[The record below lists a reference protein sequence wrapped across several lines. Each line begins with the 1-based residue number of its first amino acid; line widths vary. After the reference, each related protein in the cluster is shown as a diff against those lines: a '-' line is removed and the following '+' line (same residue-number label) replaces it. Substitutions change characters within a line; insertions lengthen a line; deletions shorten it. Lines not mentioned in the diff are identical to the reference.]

1 MKMGD
6 LVITWNIQNNI
17 LDIKYIWSIL
27 SPYQPLFPLLDY
39 FMYIKYER
47 FLDMLIIGILN
58 IIETKLN
65 KYVQS
70 DMAPDEWTGIHDTN
84 ISRLKELKKNI
95 DQREDSLNFPKKE
108 LFLRSYENFTNYN
121 VSMVVGDY
129 SKSDPD
135 YLQIIIK
142 DLVDCIDELINI
154 FIDNESIQG
163 CYNLR
168 ATLGQEAE
176 KMKQSDIV
184 KSLGNELVLH
194 RRY

>member
-1 MKMGD
+1 
-6 LVITWNIQNNI
+6 
-17 LDIKYIWSIL
+17 
-27 SPYQPLFPLLDY
+27 
-39 FMYIKYER
+39 MYIKYER
-47 FLDMLIIGILN
+47 ILDMFILVFIN
-58 IIETKLN
+58 IIENKLN
-65 KYVQS
+65 KYEQS

-95 DQREDSLNFPKKE
+95 DRRGDSLDFSKKE
-108 LFLRSYENFTNYN
+108 LFFRSYEKFTNYN
-121 VSMVVGDY
+121 VSIIVGDY
-129 SKSDPD
+129 ARSDPD
-135 YLQIIIK
+135 YLQPIIK

-184 KSLGNELVLH
+184 KSLGNELIVH
-194 RRY
+194 RIH